1 LLPRISENGKVQLVR
16 GSETISKAH
25 GPGGKD
31 NFQLDSGVVGNP
43 AVTDSKGEEVKYF
56 RV

>member
-1 LLPRISENGKVQLVR
+1 MR

-43 AVTDSKGEEVKYF
+43 AVTDSKGKEVKDV

>member
-1 LLPRISENGKVQLVR
+1 MR
-16 GSETISKAH
+16 GSKTISKAYK
-25 GPGGKD
+25 PGGKD

-43 AVTDSKGEEVKYF
+43 AVTDSKGKEVKDV